1 MKQKGK
7 VLAGTLIGLGAAAAA
22 LGICGKK
29 FADSMDRPPVAEPD
43 LQKIRIACIG
53 DSITFGAGL
62 LFRGR
67 EKNVWTALLNG
78 LLGENY
84 QVLNYGISGATL
96 QREGDKSYRDFPQ
109 LEKAKEAKASIYLLM
124 LGTNDSKPYNWDP
137 QRYETQLSEWISEL
151 KEVGDGSRLIL
162 MTPPF
167 TCPAKGKKEVAFDI
181 LNEVI
186 RDEIRPTVMRAAEEN
201 GLQVIDLYA
210 FTEGHGE
217 WFADG
222 VHPNKLGNQKIAE
235 EICAQVRQIEDA
247 KTVDGDTKTAGADTK
262 AADGDARITGADV
275 KTDDTD
281 KSGES

>member
-7 VLAGTLIGLGAAAAA
+7 ILAGTLVGLGAAAAA

-29 FADSMDRPPVAEPD
+29 IAESMDHPPVPD
-43 LQKIRIACIG
+43 PDPQKIRIACIG

-67 EKNVWTALLNG
+67 EKIVWTALLNG

-109 LEKAKEAKASIYLLM
+109 LEKAKEAEASFYILM
-124 LGTNDSKPYNWDP
+124 LGTNDSKPYNWDA

-151 KEVGDGSRLIL
+151 KEVDGAGRLIL

-167 TCPAKGKKEVAFDI
+167 TCPVKGKKEVAFDI

-186 RDEIRPTVMRAAEEN
+186 RDEIRPIVMRTAAEN
-201 GLQVIDLYA
+201 DLQVIDLYA

-235 EICAQVRQIEDA
+235 QIYAQLKQTEDA
-247 KTVDGDTKTAGADTK
+247 KTAGADTK
-262 AADGDARITGADV
+262 ATDGDAGTTGADA
-275 KTDDTD
+275 KTDGTD